1 MQTCYT
7 AIMST
12 MQNKQPRSVCPINY
26 AVELIGDKWS
36 LLIIRDIVY
45 LGKKT
50 HGEFLR
56 SDEGIATNILADRLL
71 RLECQGII
79 KKKIDP
85 KDKRREIFSLTS
97 RGLGFI
103 PFLIDLQL
111 WSGEFAPDFIAPPS
125 PPFVAAVKENREKV
139 IGQVIRDVKR
149 GKYVFE
155 RKEWLPEGG
164 INSMGL
170 VMKS

>member
-1 MQTCYT
+1 MT
-7 AIMST
+7 T

-26 AVELIGDKWS
+26 AVELVGDRWS

-85 KDKRREIFSLTS
+85 KDKRREIFSLTP

-103 PFLIDLQL
+103 PVLIDLQM

-125 PPFVAAVKENREKV
+125 PPFAAALKKNRQKV
-139 IGQVIRDVKR
+139 IDQIVRDVEQ
-149 GKYVFE
+149 GKYVFA
-155 RKEWLPEGG
+155 RKEWLPDGG
-164 INSMGL
+164 IPSMGL
-170 VMKS
+170 

>member
-1 MQTCYT
+1 MTTVQD
-7 AIMST
+7 
-12 MQNKQPRSVCPINY
+12 KQPRSVCPINY
-26 AVELIGDKWS
+26 VVEIIGDRWS

-45 LGKKT
+45 LGKRT

-97 RGLGFI
+97 KGLGFI

-111 WSGEFAPDFIAPPS
+111 WSGSFAPSYIAPLS
-125 PPFVAAVKENREKV
+125 APFVAALKEDREKV
-139 IGQVIRDVKR
+139 ITQITRDVKR
-149 GKYVFE
+149 GRYVFG

-164 INSMGL
+164 INSMGV
-170 VMKS
+170 VMKD